1 MDTICTYSTYNG
13 KFIVKYSYIR
23 TFEKL
28 ATLGVFI
35 WDPLV
40 WVLVASEEA
49 VHLLRKQEYLD
60 EVSSLGLSPSYSTW
74 YNVDVATLLN
84 RTRIV
89 GHEVD
94 NETGQSLVFFDRSVM
109 LCCPASGKMHHY
121 PKHLLHCFVDDNRC
135 DCSEHDG
142 VLFRAELFSISPKG
156 EQLCWEAC
164 CRSEMEVPEVQ
175 TKVSRWLSW
184 LNE

>member
-1 MDTICTYSTYNG
+1 M
-13 KFIVKYSYIR
+13 
-23 TFEKL
+23 
-28 ATLGVFI
+28 GVFK

-40 WVLVASEEA
+40 RVFVANEEA

-94 NETGQSLVFFDRSVM
+94 SETGQSLVFFDRSVM

>member
-1 MDTICTYSTYNG
+1 MG
-13 KFIVKYSYIR
+13 
-23 TFEKL
+23 
-28 ATLGVFI
+28 
-35 WDPLV
+35 PLV
-40 WVLVASEEA
+40 LRVMAREEA
-49 VHLLRKQEYLD
+49 VHLLRRQEYLD
-60 EVSSLGLSPSYSTW
+60 EVSSLDLPTSYAAW

-84 RTRIV
+84 KTRIV

-94 NETGQSLVFFDRSVM
+94 TETGQSLVFFDRSLM
-109 LCCPASGKMHHY
+109 LCCPVSGKMHHY

-135 DCSEHDG
+135 DFSDQDG
-142 VLFRAELFSISPKG
+142 VLFRAELFSISPTG

-175 TKVSRWLSW
+175 TKGSRWLSW

>member
-1 MDTICTYSTYNG
+1 M
-13 KFIVKYSYIR
+13 
-23 TFEKL
+23 
-28 ATLGVFI
+28 GVFK

-40 WVLVASEEA
+40 RVFVANEEA

-94 NETGQSLVFFDRSVM
+94 LSLI
-109 LCCPASGKMHHY
+109 H
-121 PKHLLHCFVDDNRC
+121 
-135 DCSEHDG
+135 
-142 VLFRAELFSISPKG
+142 I
-156 EQLCWEAC
+156 
-164 CRSEMEVPEVQ
+164 
-175 TKVSRWLSW
+175 
-184 LNE
+184 

>member
-1 MDTICTYSTYNG
+1 MAN
-13 KFIVKYSYIR
+13 
-23 TFEKL
+23 
-28 ATLGVFI
+28 
-35 WDPLV
+35 
-40 WVLVASEEA
+40 EEA

-94 NETGQSLVFFDRSVM
+94 SETGQSLVFFDRSVM

-142 VLFRAELFSISPKG
+142 VLFRAELFSIYPKG

>member
-1 MDTICTYSTYNG
+1 M
-13 KFIVKYSYIR
+13 
-23 TFEKL
+23 
-28 ATLGVFI
+28 
-35 WDPLV
+35 
-40 WVLVASEEA
+40 
-49 VHLLRKQEYLD
+49 HLLRKQEYLD
-60 EVSSLGLSPSYSTW
+60 EVSSLGLSPSYATW

-94 NETGQSLVFFDRSVM
+94 SETGQSLVFFDRSVM

-142 VLFRAELFSISPKG
+142 VLFGLNYSPSPRKASTYVGRRAVGQKWKSQKFRPKYPAG
-156 EQLCWEAC
+156 
-164 CRSEMEVPEVQ
+164 
-175 TKVSRWLSW
+175 
-184 LNE
+184 